1 LVVEGAMQRA
11 IETMSVLV
19 ALMLAAGCGSDS
31 DSNLTA
37 PSSPVVQAT
46 APKADITVVI
56 GSDAVTGPSLDPNFT
71 SYVQFTASM
80 SEAAGLGAH
89 LNYVRGDFY
98 KDDALVDRYDF
109 SGAQLIEQTG
119 SNRLEAGSARS
130 FVVLLRWNAPCD
142 LMRVTFQFTDDQGHD
157 HHLVGNIGPT
167 SIAVAAS
174 TDDDEAP
181 RL

>member
-1 LVVEGAMQRA
+1 MQRA
-11 IETMSVLV
+11 IKTMWV
-19 ALMLAAGCGSDS
+19 LAALVLAAACGN
-31 DSNLTA
+31 DSNPTA
-37 PSSPVVQAT
+37 PSSPVVQMT
-46 APKADITVVI
+46 APKADITVAV

-80 SEAAGLGAH
+80 REGAGLGAH

-109 SGAQLIEQTG
+109 SGAQLTEETG

-142 LMRVTFQFTDDQGHD
+142 LMRVTFQFTDDKGHD
-157 HHLVGNIGPT
+157 HHLVGNLGPAST
-167 SIAVAAS
+167 AVAAS
-174 TDDDEAP
+174 TDDDETP